1 MMQLTW
7 TEEQQL
13 FRQMV
18 RDFAENEIA
27 REISRMEEEERFP
40 RELLQQMGELGLLG
54 IPIPEEWGGA
64 GADFLSYILA
74 IEEIS
79 RVSATVGV
87 ILAVHTSVGTMPIL
101 RYGTEKQKQYY
112 LPKLT
117 SGEYLGAFGLTEP
130 QAGSNAAEIR
140 TTAVCQGDHYLL
152 NGSKIFITNAEVAD
166 LYLVFAVTDPS
177 KGAKGISA
185 FLVEKGTPGFTFG
198 SPEKKMGLHGS
209 NTGELFFENA
219 QVPVDNLLG
228 EEGQGYEIALSNLA
242 AGRIGIAAQGLG
254 IAIGA
259 FDYAL
264 SYAKH
269 REQFGKPIAQQQAI
283 LFRLAE
289 MATKIEAARLLVY
302 AAAEKRELGFPC
314 KKEASMAKQFATDTA
329 MEVATEAIQI
339 CGGIGY
345 TKEVPVERFF
355 RDAKVTQIY
364 EGTNEI
370 QRIVIARELLGGEKR

>member
-1 MMQLTW
+1 
-7 TEEQQL
+7 
-13 FRQMV
+13 
-18 RDFAENEIA
+18 
-27 REISRMEEEERFP
+27 
-40 RELLQQMGELGLLG
+40 
-54 IPIPEEWGGA
+54 
-64 GADFLSYILA
+64 
-74 IEEIS
+74 
-79 RVSATVGV
+79 
-87 ILAVHTSVGTMPIL
+87 MPIL